1 MRKKTVAKKCFSDS
15 EFEDPEMPLRNLAH
29 EEFCHLYIELSKEI
43 ANDRCRLITAY
54 RQIYDIMPSAEPDAI
69 MYSRAKILLK
79 RYEVV
84 ERIKYLLAEQSGDVE
99 AATRWCKG
107 SSITELKK
115 IILSEE
121 TKPADKINAI
131 RIMGTLLE
139 EERDEEEEETGAL
152 DKFFRNLKDR

>member
-1 MRKKTVAKKCFSDS
+1 MRKKIAKKCFTDS
-15 EFEDPEMPLRNLAH
+15 EFEDPEMPLRNSAH

-54 RQIYDIMPSAEPDAI
+54 RQIYDIMPSAEPDAL
-69 MYSRAKILLK
+69 MYSRAKILIG
-79 RYEVV
+79 RYEVI
-84 ERIKYLLAEQSGDVE
+84 ERIKHLLAEQSGDVE

-107 SSITELKK
+107 NSISELKK

-139 EERDEEEEETGAL
+139 TEDKDDEEEESGAL
-152 DKFFRNLKDR
+152 DKFFRSIRK